1 MVAKRDDWISPEE
14 YLRIDRESQ
23 DIKYEYMDGHMYAMA
38 GGTLDHDQIC
48 NNMVVLLRPPLQGR
62 CRLFTN
68 VRLQTPDTQYF
79 YPDITVSC
87 TPEDWQG
94 RGRKDTFHTPRLIM
108 EILSPSTEARDRGD
122 KFASY
127 RRFPTLQEYV
137 LINTKY
143 QAVEVYRRYED
154 IWTYRQ
160 FDPGQEVE
168 LASMEL
174 SLPIAAFYEFTE
186 VPVKEG
192 NESPSFQ

>member
-1 MVAKRDDWISPEE
+1 MVAKRDNWISPEE

-23 DIKYEYMDGHMYAMA
+23 DIKYEYMDGHIYAMV

-48 NNMVVLLRPPLQGR
+48 NNIVVLLRQPLQGR

-68 VRLQTPDTQYF
+68 VRLQTPQTKYF

-94 RGRKDTFHTPRLIM
+94 RGREDTFHKPCLIM
-108 EILSPSTEARDRGD
+108 EVLSSSTEALDRGE
-122 KFASY
+122 KFAAY

-143 QAVEVYRRYED
+143 QAVEVYQRQED

-160 FDPGQEVE
+160 FDPDQEVD
-168 LASMEL
+168 LVSIGF
-174 SLPIAAFYEFTE
+174 SFPIATCYEFTE
-186 VPVKEG
+186 ILVKEE
-192 NESPSFQ
+192 N